1 MKKEYS
7 VSFIS
12 DIISMAWADD
22 ISFDKI
28 RKDSGLSEPEVI
40 KIMRSNLKPGS
51 FKLWRKRVSG
61 RNSKHDKKI
70 KSYHIVRNNKSINFT
85 SKLKADDTF
94 RVSFK
99 IDYVKPISS
108 ALLSEN
114 ITIYAHEN
122 KPLIFS
128 IAMDKNTMELKILTE
143 IIDDRNQM

>member
-7 VSFIS
+7 VSFVS

-28 RKDSGLSEPEVI
+28 KNDSGLSEHEVI

-70 KSYHIVRNNKSINFT
+70 KP
-85 SKLKADDTF
+85 
-94 RVSFK
+94 
-99 IDYVKPISS
+99 VKC
-108 ALLSEN
+108 E
-114 ITIYAHEN
+114 
-122 KPLIFS
+122 
-128 IAMDKNTMELKILTE
+128 TE
-143 IIDDRNQM
+143 